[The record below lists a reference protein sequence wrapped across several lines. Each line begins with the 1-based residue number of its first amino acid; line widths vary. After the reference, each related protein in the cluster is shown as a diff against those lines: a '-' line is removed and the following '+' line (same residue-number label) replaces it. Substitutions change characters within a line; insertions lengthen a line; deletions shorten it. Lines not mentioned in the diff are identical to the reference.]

1 MTIKQ
6 TELTFYSGIHTI
18 GGVIVSV
25 RYGSDRVLMEMG
37 AAFDPKKNV
46 FDGVIEPRS
55 KNWLTDKLRLGILP
69 EIDGLFQAKDLS
81 GYPAVQPFEAS
92 SLNSAVFITH
102 LHLDHMAHIG
112 TVAPEIPVYMHRN
125 AQIIEQ
131 ALERTGEGVDTN
143 GRSYQDLYPYQP
155 VRVGEIEVTPVLCH
169 DQSYFDFAFLIETP
183 DGVIYWT
190 GDLVLHGENH
200 VQAFEQ
206 LNFLKPYEVDVLI
219 CDATAFMD
227 DVLLPTNQ
235 SLDPHAIQASR
246 ELPDGLL
253 SEEDYYQWIYDEIS
267 GAAGLTVFNYYQRE
281 MTDARKLMDWAE
293 SLGKKCVFEPDAAYL
308 VLKFFGIEPCVYYP
322 DSDRFGKNAASWVEE
337 LRQRSHKVDLD
348 EILSSPN
355 AFLVQNSYRHIM
367 ELFSLPKGTYLHMG
381 GMPLGPY
388 DPAFDKM
395 LMLVEKAGFKFTS
408 FSSKNYFSHA
418 YPSQVKYFVDTINPH
433 VLIPCHSY
441 NPERLLP
448 KDGQQLIP
456 TLGRTYV
463 LRDHHLSEKNLDI

>member
-1 MTIKQ
+1 M
-6 TELTFYSGIHTI
+6 
-18 GGVIVSV
+18 
-25 RYGSDRVLMEMG
+25 
-37 AAFDPKKNV
+37 
-46 FDGVIEPRS
+46 
-55 KNWLTDKLRLGILP
+55 
-69 EIDGLFQAKDLS
+69 
-81 GYPAVQPFEAS
+81 
-92 SLNSAVFITH
+92 
-102 LHLDHMAHIG
+102 
-112 TVAPEIPVYMHRN
+112 
-125 AQIIEQ
+125 
-131 ALERTGEGVDTN
+131 
-143 GRSYQDLYPYQP
+143 
-155 VRVGEIEVTPVLCH
+155 
-169 DQSYFDFAFLIETP
+169 
-183 DGVIYWT
+183 
-190 GDLVLHGENH
+190 
-200 VQAFEQ
+200 
-206 LNFLKPYEVDVLI
+206 
-219 CDATAFMD
+219 
-227 DVLLPTNQ
+227 
-235 SLDPHAIQASR
+235 
-246 ELPDGLL
+246 
-253 SEEDYYQWIYDEIS
+253 
-267 GAAGLTVFNYYQRE
+267 
-281 MTDARKLMDWAE
+281 
-293 SLGKKCVFEPDAAYL
+293 FEPDAAYL